1 MADGIINGFQLV
13 DPNTQFTEV
22 NMRNYKSATN
32 ATFKLLVEKTIRNE
46 IQQGNYV
53 ITATIPTVESASGVI
68 PKPNS
73 SEARLIHDCF
83 RRHGHA
89 VNEFIST
96 RYVKFQFLYDAI
108 KLLKPNY
115 FMAKIDLNHA
125 YRWRP
130 IYSAN
135 NQATG
140 CQWRFS
146 GNDFDNCFYDTRL
159 PFGAE
164 SSPEIFHRPTQAVR
178 RMVGKRG
185 FVNMIVYLDNFH
197 VIGATRSAPIP
208 MKS

>member
-1 MADGIINGFQLV
+1 M
-13 DPNTQFTEV
+13 
-22 NMRNYKSATN
+22 
-32 ATFKLLVEKTIRNE
+32 
-46 IQQGNYV
+46 
-53 ITATIPTVESASGVI
+53 
-68 PKPNS
+68 
-73 SEARLIHDCF
+73 
-83 RRHGHA
+83 
-89 VNEFIST
+89 T
-96 RYVKFQFLYDAI
+96 RYIKFQFLYDAI

-146 GNDFDNCFYDTRL
+146 GNDFDSCFYDTRL

-178 RMVGKRG
+178 RMMGKRG

-208 MKS
+208 MK

>member
-22 NMRNYKSATN
+22 NMGNYKSATN

-96 RYVKFQFLYDAI
+96 RFVKFQFLYDAI

-146 GNDFDNCFYDTRL
+146 GNDFDSCFYDTRL
-159 PFGAE
+159 PFGA
-164 SSPEIFHRPTQAVR
+164 EIFHRPTQAVR
-178 RMVGKRG
+178 RMMGKRG
-185 FVNMIVYLDNFH
+185 FMNMIVYLDNFH

>member
-32 ATFKLLVEKTIRNE
+32 ATFKLLVGKTIRNE

-83 RRHGHA
+83 RPHGHA

-146 GNDFDNCFYDTRL
+146 GNDFDSCF
-159 PFGAE
+159 
-164 SSPEIFHRPTQAVR
+164 
-178 RMVGKRG
+178 
-185 FVNMIVYLDNFH
+185 
-197 VIGATRSAPIP
+197 
-208 MKS
+208 

>member
-1 MADGIINGFQLV
+1 
-13 DPNTQFTEV
+13 
-22 NMRNYKSATN
+22 MRNYKSATN
-32 ATFKLLVEKTIRNE
+32 ATFKLLVGKTIRNE

-53 ITATIPTVESASGVI
+53 ITTTKLTVDSVSGVI

-73 SEARLIHDCF
+73 SEARLIHDFF
-83 RRHGHA
+83 RPHGYA

-146 GNDFDNCFYDTRL
+146 GNDFDSCFYDTCL

-178 RMVGKRG
+178 RMMGERG

>member
-1 MADGIINGFQLV
+1 M

-22 NMRNYKSATN
+22 NMRNCKSATN
-32 ATFKLLVEKTIRNE
+32 ATFKLLVEKTIPNE

-140 CQWRFS
+140 CQWRFRGTILTVVFTTPAFRS
-146 GNDFDNCFYDTRL
+146 VLKALLKSFTVQHRLFDAWWEREVL
-159 PFGAE
+159 
-164 SSPEIFHRPTQAVR
+164 
-178 RMVGKRG
+178 
-185 FVNMIVYLDNFH
+185 
-197 VIGATRSAPIP
+197 
-208 MKS
+208 